1 MSTPVTPETYIRA
14 EVDGRFAVFQQRAG
28 GKVNEF
34 YLIDRPTPTDEQPVV
49 RMNRDTLYGGGVV
62 DTSAGARVFVPD
74 IGGERYIS
82 LLLIDNDHYTIDVLH
97 EPGWHEID
105 SPTRYCVAVPR
116 VELHDMHDEDEIA
129 HVREI
134 LGQFRIE
141 ATSAETF
148 VPADW
153 DYDSMFALRAQ
164 YEQEF
169 RTHTQYPSGWMGR
182 RGEVDEAT
190 RHLAVAGAWGLFPER
205 EAVYINYT
213 GPTDASKA
221 YVATYTVPPCDA
233 FWSIA
238 VYGQDAF
245 FQSDN
250 ATLSPATTHYNEDG
264 TFTVHFGSVELV
276 GDRPNRLDITE
287 GWNFLFRV
295 YRPAA
300 SVLDRAYTLPDVV
313 ELDA

>member
-1 MSTPVTPETYIRA
+1 MAVTVTPETYIRA

-28 GKVNEF
+28 GKVNHF
-34 YLIDRPTPTDEQPVV
+34 YLISRPVPTDEQPVV
-49 RMNRDTLYGGGVV
+49 RMNRDTLYGGGVI
-62 DTSAGARVFVPD
+62 DTAEGARVHVPEVAD
-74 IGGERYIS
+74 GRYVS
-82 LLLIDNDHYTIDVLH
+82 LMVIDNDHYTVDVFH

-116 VELHDMHDEDEIA
+116 VELHDMRDEDEIA
-129 HVREI
+129 KVVEVLRS
-134 LGQFRIE
+134 FTIE
-141 ATSAETF
+141 AGSAEDF

-169 RTHTQYPSGWMGR
+169 RTYTQYPAEWMGR
-182 RGEVDEAT
+182 RGEVDEET

-213 GPTDASKA
+213 GPADASKA
-221 YVATYTVPPCDA
+221 YTATYTVPPNDA

-238 VYGQDAF
+238 VYGDDAF
-245 FQSDN
+245 FHSDN
-250 ATLSPATTHYNEDG
+250 ATLSPATTHYNDDG
-264 TFTVHFGSVELV
+264 TFTVYFGSEEII
-276 GDRPNRLDITE
+276 GDKPNRLDISE

-295 YRPAA
+295 YKPGD
-300 SVLDRAYTLPDVV
+300 SVLAREYVLPDVV
-313 ELDA
+313 EFGG

>member
-1 MSTPVTPETYIRA
+1 MATTVTPETYIRA

-34 YLIDRPTPTDEQPVV
+34 YLISRPVPTDEQPVV
-49 RMNRDTLYGGGVV
+49 RMNRDTLYGGGVI
-62 DTSAGARVFVPD
+62 DTAEGARVFVPEVTD
-74 IGGERYIS
+74 GRYVS
-82 LLLIDNDHYTIDVLH
+82 LMVIDNDHYTVDVFH

-116 VELHDMHDEDEIA
+116 VELHDMRDEEEIA
-129 HVREI
+129 HVVEVLHRFEI
-134 LGQFRIE
+134 D
-141 ATSAETF
+141 AASAEDF

-169 RTHTQYPSGWMGR
+169 RTYTQYPSGWMGR

-190 RHLAVAGAWGLFPER
+190 RHLAVAGAWGLFPEN

-213 GPTDASKA
+213 GPVDATKA
-221 YVATYTVPPCDA
+221 YTATYSVPPCDA

-238 VYGQDAF
+238 VYGDDAF
-245 FQSDN
+245 FHSDN
-250 ATLSPATTHYNEDG
+250 ATLSPATTQLNDDG
-264 TFTVHFGSVELV
+264 TFTVYFSSEEIV
-276 GDRPNRLDITE
+276 GDKPNRLDITE
-287 GWNFLFRV
+287 GWNFLFRI
-295 YRPAA
+295 YRPAE
-300 SVLDRAYTLPDVV
+300 SVLAREYTLPDVV
-313 ELDA
+313 EFGG